1 MSKGALYGGIAA
13 GVVVA
18 GALVFAALAW
28 RPAIAE
34 VAPGSAAAADEATL
48 ERGRQFALAG
58 NCASCHTVP
67 DGPGDFA
74 GGLAVNSDFGTIYS
88 TNITPDAETG
98 IGAWSEEA
106 FIRAM
111 RKGIRRDG
119 AHLFP
124 AFPYDHFTKVTDE
137 DLSALYA
144 YLMTLEPVSYTP
156 PETTLPA
163 PLNWRALQGGWKL
176 LFFRDAGA
184 YEPDPDQSA
193 EWNRGKYLAEGIGHC
208 SACHSPRNSLGAEK
222 KGDAAYSGAIVGAW
236 YAPAINGS
244 PDAATP
250 WTEEEL
256 FEFLRTGASPLHGV
270 AAGSMSE
277 VVHAGLRAL
286 PDEDIRALSLYFAD
300 IAELPEG
307 GAAPAE
313 LPSLLERTEGELTA
327 EERRGEQVFRS
338 FCVSCH
344 FTQPD
349 APQANRPAL
358 AVNSAV
364 IGPDPTMFVHVV
376 LNGVTAEEGG
386 LDAQMPAFRGVL
398 SDQDVA
404 DVAAYLRAAYG
415 GRGEWTDV
423 ADRSSEVRDATE

>member
-13 GVVVA
+13 GVVIA
-18 GALVFAALAW
+18 GALVFTALAY

-34 VAPGSAAAADEATL
+34 VAPGAAPAADAATL
-48 ERGRQFALAG
+48 ERGRQFAQAG
-58 NCASCHTVP
+58 NCASCHTVQG
-67 DGPGDFA
+67 GPGDFA
-74 GGLAVNSDFGTIYS
+74 GGLPVESNFGAIYS

-98 IGAWSEEA
+98 IGTWSEEA
-106 FIRAM
+106 FVRAM

-124 AFPYDHFTKVTDE
+124 AFPYDHFTKVTDQ
-137 DLSALYA
+137 DMSALYA
-144 YLMTLEPVSYTP
+144 YLMTLAPVSYTP
-156 PETTLPA
+156 PENTLGA
-163 PLNWRALQGGWKL
+163 PFSWRALQGGWKL
-176 LFFRDAGA
+176 LFFRGAGA
-184 YEPDPDQSA
+184 YEAEDDGSA

-208 SACHSPRNSLGAEK
+208 SACHTPRNALGAEK
-222 KGDAAYSGAIVGAW
+222 GGRAEYSGAIVGAW

-244 PDAATP
+244 PDAAVA
-250 WTEEEL
+250 WSEEEL
-256 FEFLRTGASPLHGV
+256 YEFLRTGASARHGV

-286 PDEDIRALSLYFAD
+286 PDEDVRAMAIYFAD
-300 IAELPEG
+300 IAEAVE
-307 GAAPAE
+307 GAAPADI
-313 LPSLLERTEGELTA
+313 PSLLDRQDGEMTA
-327 EERRGEQVFRS
+327 QERRGGQVFRS

-344 FTQPD
+344 FTAPD

-376 LNGVTAEEGG
+376 LNGVSAEEGG
-386 LDAQMPAFRGVL
+386 LDAQMPGFRGVL

-404 DVAAYLRAAYG
+404 DVAAYLRGAYG
-415 GRGEWTDV
+415 GRGDWPDV
-423 ADRSSEVRDATE
+423 AERASEVRDAPE